1 MPSSHLILW
10 CPLLLLPS
18 IFPSIRNFSNESAV
32 RVRWPKYCSFSISIS
47 PSNKYSGLISLK
59 MDWFDLL
66 AVQGTLRSL
75 LQHHSSKAS
84 ILQHP
89 PSLRFSSHNCMWLK
103 KKMYTTKLKNN
114 TVGKTVPVDLLDT
127 GLPWTFKF
135 LRNKLSAKHNKVEC
149 SKIRSAC
156 VGQEAWVAGKV

>member
-1 MPSSHLILW
+1 MLSSHLILRS
-10 CPLLLLPS
+10 PLLLLPS
-18 IFPSIRNFSNESAV
+18 IFPRVSDFSSELSV
-32 RVRWPKYCSFSISIS
+32 CIRWPKYWSFSFSIS
-47 PSNKYSGLISLK
+47 PSSEYPGSFSLK